1 MLHLTWY
8 DNGMEKNPHWLRFLV
23 FGDVVGSAGRAA
35 VSAGLKL
42 WREEYQIDSVIIN
55 IENMAHGLG
64 ISAATFAE
72 AQKWGAHAFTTGDH
86 AWDNK
91 TGIPLLENKKLPIVR
106 PANYGPH
113 VPGKGYYLYS
123 LGAFQVAVINLQ
135 GQVFFK
141 NHPANPFHTLDAIL
155 KMPEVANANIKL
167 LDIHAEA
174 TSEKR
179 GIGWYADGRLSAIW
193 GTHTHVP
200 TADAQILPRGTGY
213 ISDVGMNGAY
223 DSMIGREKSGPLQT
237 FLSQLSSK
245 FVPAEEG
252 ALEINAIVLDIDP
265 LSGQTKYI
273 SHLRKILDD
282 KR

>member
-1 MLHLTWY
+1 
-8 DNGMEKNPHWLRFLV
+8 MEKNPHWLRFLV